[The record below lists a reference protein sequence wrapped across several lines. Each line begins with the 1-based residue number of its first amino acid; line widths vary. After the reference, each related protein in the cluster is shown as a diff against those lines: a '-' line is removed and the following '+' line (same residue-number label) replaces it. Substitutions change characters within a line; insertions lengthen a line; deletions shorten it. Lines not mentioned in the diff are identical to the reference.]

1 MVETGRVV
9 QIPKRKE
16 SWVVHACNQLVMTQ
30 EAEAGGCDELKT
42 YLGYRARLSKIQE
55 RVSDERGIYSPFL
68 LSIHRR
74 RLLSVGSP
82 FFSIQKSS

>member
-16 SWVVHACNQLVMTQ
+16 SWVVHACNPITQ
-30 EAEAGGCDELKT
+30 EAEAEGCDELKT

-55 RVSDERGIYSPFL
+55 RVSDERDIYGPFL
-68 LSIHRR
+68 LAVHRR